1 MEGKKQSED
10 EEDEDEQFLVEEAAL
25 LLPEMPDLE
34 VVRVQGEPLEE
45 RWSITNDVHLNWKH

>member
-25 LLPEMPDLE
+25 PLPEMPDLE
-34 VVRVQGEPLEE
+34 VVRVQGDPLEE
-45 RWSITNDVHLNWKH
+45 RWSITNDVYLN